1 MANNIYII
9 LSGDKGPETLR
20 QILKDLTASNTAAG
34 VESPRLEAEQS
45 PALEIAKE
53 PQPLEPQGLE
63 PQPLEPQGP
72 DPQNMQQECPY
83 KFLRQASFN
92 ILAYVNR
99 RGGGPVNAYDVSAAL
114 NKNIVA
120 VRGNLR
126 DLANYGLL
134 ERLARGVYIL
144 TRAGREVIRK

>member
-20 QILKDLTASNTAAG
+20 QILKDLTASNTAEG
-34 VESPRLEAEQS
+34 VESPRLEAE
-45 PALEIAKE
+45 PAAALDVAKE
-53 PQPLEPQGLE
+53 AQPLEPGAPE
-63 PQPLEPQGP
+63 PQT
-72 DPQNMQQECPY
+72 MQQERLY
-83 KFLRQASFN
+83 KFLRQPSFN

-134 ERLARGVYIL
+134 ERFARGVYIL